1 MSMTTLRRTPRRRSA
16 RSVGACVSHH
26 RRGRLAVAA
35 DRARHR
41 RYGGF
46 QPVLENTLGTV
57 VAERDIRLPMVE
69 LTLSA

>member
-1 MSMTTLRRTPRRRSA
+1 M
-16 RSVGACVSHH
+16 GACVLTTAEADSQWPPTAP
-26 RRGRLAVAA
+26 GTAA
-35 DRARHR
+35 T
-41 RYGGF
+41 GGF